1 MAHKILLIDDEPNI
15 VKTLT
20 FRLKANNYEVVSA
33 SDGEA
38 GLRAVYDHSPDLIIL
53 DIMMPKMDGFE
64 VYQRLRADL
73 RFKRLPVLM
82 LTAKAQAID
91 KIWGERIGATEYL
104 VKPFDSNE
112 LLNKIAQYLAER
124 DAEKKNID

>member
-1 MAHKILLIDDEPNI
+1 M
-15 VKTLT
+15 
-20 FRLKANNYEVVSA
+20 
-33 SDGEA
+33 
-38 GLRAVYDHSPDLIIL
+38 IL

-64 VYQRLRADL
+64 VCQRLRADL
-73 RFKRLPVLM
+73 RFKRLPILM

-124 DAEKKNID
+124 DAEKKKVE